1 MVSLTDLRTGN
12 GSKACS
18 PQSPGLGSIRK
29 ETGRMREMEKDSM
42 RQGTGAM
49 LSQEP
54 QTTSRS
60 LRFEV
65 ESFQAK
71 LGNMVGKKVLGRY
84 SRFPYLRL
92 SSQVP

>member
-1 MVSLTDLRTGN
+1 
-12 GSKACS
+12 
-18 PQSPGLGSIRK
+18 
-29 ETGRMREMEKDSM
+29 MREMEKDGM

-71 LGNMVGKKVLGRY
+71 LGDRVGKKVLGR
-84 SRFPYLRL
+84 
-92 SSQVP
+92 